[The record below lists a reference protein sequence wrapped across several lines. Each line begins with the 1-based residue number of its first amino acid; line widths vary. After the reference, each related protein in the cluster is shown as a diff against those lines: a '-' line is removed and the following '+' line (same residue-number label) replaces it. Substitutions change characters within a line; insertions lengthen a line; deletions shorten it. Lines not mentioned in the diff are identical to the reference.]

1 MQQSPHPDGGDEDG
15 GSDGDDVD
23 GDIAMMVVMMTS
35 EVFGA
40 RLNRFGFEILVKNA
54 KRRFW

>member
-1 MQQSPHPDGGDEDG
+1 M
-15 GSDGDDVD
+15 VMMLVV
-23 GDIAMMVVMMTS
+23 IVMVMVILAMMVVLMITMSS